1 MAPTRTVARGLGA
14 FSLALGVV
22 QLVAPRRLLAVSGIR
37 PRDPAPGVTRLV
49 GARELVAAAGLLG
62 QRRPVPFAW
71 FRVAGDAMDLALVG
85 RAVTGRRPSNAGRT
99 VATLGALAAI
109 TAVDLVTSVALA
121 QERQREEGT
130 TSGRRP
136 VRRAITIGQPRENVY
151 AFWRDFTN
159 LPKFMRHLQSVEE
172 LGGGRSRW
180 TAKAPVVGEVSWEA
194 AITAEE
200 PGRRIAWRSLPA
212 SAVRHEGSVTF
223 VDAPGDRGT
232 EVHVELEYEPP
243 AGPFGV
249 AVAKI
254 QGEEPAQQ
262 VGDDLRRL
270 KQVLETGEVLVSDA
284 VMNGHRIRQRP
295 AQPSADPVL
304 VEA

>member
-1 MAPTRTVARGLGA
+1 MAR
-14 FSLALGVV
+14 AL
-22 QLVAPRRLLAVSGIR
+22 R
-37 PRDPAPGVTRLV
+37 
-49 GARELVAAAGLLG
+49 
-62 QRRPVPFAW
+62 
-71 FRVAGDAMDLALVG
+71 G
-85 RAVTGRRPSNAGRT
+85 RAGAGRRPWNSGRAL
-99 VATLGALAAI
+99 ATLGAIAAI
-109 TAVDLVTSVALA
+109 TAVDVVASVALA

-130 TSGRRP
+130 SPGRRP

-159 LPKFMRHLQSVEE
+159 LPTFMRHLQSVEE

-194 AITAEE
+194 EVTAEE

-212 SAVRHEGSVTF
+212 SAVRHEGTVTF
-223 VDAPGDRGT
+223 LDAPGDRGT

-254 QGEEPAQQ
+254 SGEEPAQQ
-262 VGDDLRRL
+262 IGDDLRRL
-270 KQVLETGEVLVSDA
+270 KQVLETGEVLLSDA
-284 VMNGHRIRQRP
+284 ILNGHRVRQRP